1 MAEHKMHSGFPEKS
15 RSTFTLDAVPTNFSI
30 AQERVQ
36 KYLDASPCS
45 MKTQFELD
53 MIIEEVFIN
62 IANYAYG
69 ESTGTVSIDL
79 ALNEA
84 RDLLAITFR
93 DSGIPYDPLKKAAP
107 DLSSAAKE
115 RAIGGL
121 GIFLIRKLS
130 DDISYQY
137 DGHENRLTILKKLD

>member
-93 DSGIPYDPLKKAAP
+93 DSGIPYDPLKKEDP
-107 DLSSAAKE
+107 DVTLSAAE
-115 RAIGGL
+115 RPIGGL
-121 GIFLIRKLS
+121 GIFLVRKTMDAMQYRRENGKNILTIRK
-130 DDISYQY
+130 
-137 DGHENRLTILKKLD
+137 RLL

>member
-1 MAEHKMHSGFPEKS
+1 MAEHRMQTGFPEKS

-36 KYLDASPCS
+36 DYLTASPCS
-45 MKTQFELD
+45 MKTQLELD
-53 MIIEEVFIN
+53 TFESTGGLRN
-62 IANYAYG
+62 YYAYG

-107 DLSSAAKE
+107 DLSSSAKE

-121 GIFLIRKLS
+121 GIFLIKKLS

-137 DGHENRLTILKKLD
+137 EDSENRLTILKKLD